1 MSLGTF
7 REWLREQEL
16 NERPENLY
24 DMNGLQSK
32 EDFKNKVVD
41 NFSKISQKDKLKA
54 KKLFNS
60 FKYIIKENTFYIFR
74 ELNGIMEL
82 DLFIVFT
89 THNKI
94 LNVKVIRNLS
104 SERNLSFKV
113 YRAILDLNDFNEIT
127 TGDALTLNNISA
139 HKKALSTFKLYIR
152 TKEGDIRIQDDY
164 DINYYMKRDNPNELF
179 VLKESGQLR
188 YIREN
193 FNANL
198 DETLDEYIDYY
209 FKEDTTDVNEV
220 QRTGHQERSDFS
232 GEKEWI
238 RLSKNNLPKLLKSK
252 DLYSLYKYHDYLFLV
267 KNNNYIAYMDGI
279 TDKLDGKK
287 SFYITVMHSGERGS
301 MDILFDLMR
310 ESGYKYIVS
319 DTMLSDDAI
328 KYYEKLMKRHKYF
341 GVDYKDEKV
350 KVSDSELLSNPDYRI
365 VIVL

>member
-1 MSLGTF
+1 
-7 REWLREQEL
+7 
-16 NERPENLY
+16 
-24 DMNGLQSK
+24 MNGLQSK

-60 FKYIIKENTFYIFR
+60 FKYIIKDNTFYIFR

-89 THNKI
+89 TQNKI
-94 LNVKVIRNLS
+94 FNVKVIRNLS
-104 SERNLSFKV
+104 DERNLSFKV
-113 YRAILDLNDFNEIT
+113 YRAILDLSDFNEIT

-152 TKEGDIRIQDDY
+152 TKEGDIRIQDED
-164 DINYYMKRDNPNELF
+164 DINYYMKRDNPNEVF
-179 VLKESGQLR
+179 VLKESAQLR

-193 FNANL
+193 FNSNL
-198 DETLDEYIDYY
+198 DETLDEYIDFC
-209 FKEDTTDVNEV
+209 FKEDITITEV
-220 QRTGHQERSDFS
+220 QRTGAQERDDFS
-232 GEKEWI
+232 GEKEWN

-252 DLYSLYKYHDYLFLV
+252 DSYSLYKYYDYLFLA
-267 KNNNYIAYMDGI
+267 KEDNYIAYMDGI
-279 TDKLDGKK
+279 TNKLENKK
-287 SFYITVMHSGERGS
+287 SFYITVMHSSERGA

-310 ESGYKYIVS
+310 ESGYKYIIS

-341 GVDYKDEKV
+341 GVDYRDEKI
-350 KVSDSELLSNPDYRI
+350 KASDTELLSNPDYRI
-365 VIVL
+365 VIIL